1 METLQNELET
11 VTLGIYMASI
21 DIKDAFNSIPDF
33 SYRRI
38 FESCMYGKWI
48 WTSHANICK
57 YFENTIL
64 KKFSYLQFKL
74 MTYISKA
81 TVMRI
86 ASLML

>member
-11 VTLGIYMASI
+11 VTPGIYMASI
-21 DIKDAFNSIPDF
+21 DVKDAFNSIPDF
-33 SYRRI
+33 SCRRI
-38 FESCMYGKWI
+38 FESCMYDKWI

-86 ASLML
+86 ASPML